1 MLLSSRSQLISNWL
15 PVSLHRRSY
24 NHSPPSH
31 NPNIR
36 LGQLLFTD
44 TNNTVNICA
53 PLRHKKVCSTE
64 IAPRLYPCWL
74 LAQGPALLVHYKSGP
89 GWAGLYST
97 LRNNYAKID
106 HLYTTCQS
114 PAANSISSY
123 QHAINHTG
131 VMWKPSTSTV

>member
-1 MLLSSRSQLISNWL
+1 MGMSQMCTGAGDYFRTSK
-15 PVSLHRRSY
+15 P
-24 NHSPPSH
+24 HSEK
-31 NPNIR
+31 
-36 LGQLLFTD
+36 LC
-44 TNNTVNICA
+44 NNTVNICA

-64 IAPRLYPCWL
+64 IVPRLCPCWL
-74 LAQGPALLVHYKSGP
+74 LAQGRALLVHYKSGP
-89 GWAGLYST
+89 GWAKLYST

-131 VMWKPSTSTV
+131 EMWKPSTPTV

>member
-1 MLLSSRSQLISNWL
+1 MHQCHVKLQNLMYVLSKSGILLQ
-15 PVSLHRRSY
+15 SLKLKNCPNPHIK
-24 NHSPPSH
+24 
-31 NPNIR
+31 PNI
-36 LGQLLFTD
+36 QFS
-44 TNNTVNICA
+44 NNTVNICA

-64 IAPRLYPCWL
+64 IVPRLYPCWL

-123 QHAINHTG
+123 QHAINHIG
-131 VMWKPSTSTV
+131 EMWKPSTSTV